1 MMKKITGLLLILFF
15 ADTLWGSA
23 VARVTALSGQ
33 ATLSRGP
40 NNMAVALGAA
50 LEEKD
55 TITTAANT
63 KAQLTFSDNTII
75 TVGKQ
80 SKFSVEE
87 YLDDNTPNSTA
98 KFNMISGTIRAMSGK
113 IGKIAPEKFAVKTK
127 TATIGIRG
135 TDFIIRVLPTGEF
148 IALCMQGAITINPND
163 KVNIIIIPSGS
174 FITISTDNAVS
185 DVKEFTP
192 SELNKV
198 LNDGLGLPPPAETIT
213 TTTTIESEVIDTTAS
228 PEMLAVLNTL
238 PPTADT
244 SEIAENTASVLINTL
259 SPSAAIDA
267 LRNVQNSAGDSQIDF
282 SGSLTGNVTEAGVTS
297 SITGGTLSLAVNLV
311 STTNTFTSNAS
322 FTAGNNSYTLNGNGD
337 ITNGNLLGTVSNI
350 NQVTTPVTG
359 LSSQIAGV
367 FIGPTATT
375 IGGSI
380 SASGTI
386 YSNPI
391 SLTGS
396 FQTQMTGTST
406 P

>member
-1 MMKKITGLLLILFF
+1 
-15 ADTLWGSA
+15 
-23 VARVTALSGQ
+23 
-33 ATLSRGP
+33 
-40 NNMAVALGAA
+40 
-50 LEEKD
+50 
-55 TITTAANT
+55 
-63 KAQLTFSDNTII
+63 
-75 TVGKQ
+75 
-80 SKFSVEE
+80 
-87 YLDDNTPNSTA
+87 
-98 KFNMISGTIRAMSGK
+98 MSGK